1 MEFIEL
7 NSPARVSGEHV
18 LVIAHSSTTLTR
30 GLNHCEAVVLQTVDG
45 ELYAAEVIDIGFW
58 PEDTVYTLALGARL
72 PEDIARERIAGLDP
86 EAHDLAMHEIIDLLG
101 ELAHPEDPEK
111 REHG

>member
-18 LVIAHSSTTLTR
+18 LVISHSSTSLTR
-30 GLNHCEAVVLQTVDG
+30 GLNHGEAVVIKTEDG

-58 PEDTVYTLALGARL
+58 PEDTVYTFALGARL
-72 PEDIARERIAGLDP
+72 PEDIARERIAGLDA
-86 EAHDLAMHEIIDLLG
+86 EKHDLALHEIIDLLG
-101 ELAHPEDPEK
+101 ELAHP
-111 REHG
+111 REPDDQD

>member
-18 LVIAHSSTTLTR
+18 LVISHSSTALTR
-30 GLNHCEAVVLQTVDG
+30 GLNHGEPVVLQTQEG

-58 PEDTVYTLALGARL
+58 PEDTVYTFALGARL
-72 PEDIARERIAGLDP
+72 PADVARERIAGLDP
-86 EAHDLAMHEIIDLLG
+86 EKHDLALHEIVDLLG
-101 ELAHPEDPEK
+101 ELAHPQDHDD
-111 REHG
+111 RD

>member
-7 NSPARVSGEHV
+7 HGPARVSGEHV
-18 LVIAHSSTTLTR
+18 LVISHSSTALTR
-30 GLNHCEAVVLQTVDG
+30 GLDHGEPVVLQTDKG

-72 PEDIARERIAGLDP
+72 PEDLARERIAGLDP
-86 EAHDLAMHEIIDLLG
+86 SQHDLALHELVALLG
-101 ELAHPEDPEK
+101 ELARPHDPDK
-111 REHG
+111 KS

>member
-18 LVIAHSSTTLTR
+18 LVISHSSTALTR
-30 GLNHCEAVVLQTVDG
+30 GLNHGEAVVLQTDHG

-58 PEDTVYTLALGARL
+58 PEDTVYTLSLGARL
-72 PEDIARERIAGLDP
+72 PENLARERIAGLDA
-86 EAHDLAMHEIIDLLG
+86 EKHDLALHEIVDLLG
-101 ELAHPEDPEK
+101 ELARPQHPDES
-111 REHG
+111 G

>member
-7 NSPARVSGEHV
+7 HSPARVSGEHV
-18 LVIAHSSTTLTR
+18 LVIAHSSTALTR
-30 GLNHCEAVVLQTVDG
+30 GLDHGEPVVLQTDKG

-72 PEDIARERIAGLDP
+72 PENLARERIAGLDP
-86 EAHDLAMHEIIDLLG
+86 AQHDLALHEIVDLLG
-101 ELAHPEDPEK
+101 ELARPQDPDK
-111 REHG
+111 RG